1 MQQQCPIQLHSL
13 EVADPQFLD
22 SQALLIQ
29 PAAVSLLTN
38 GTLQVGSPKIRLV
51 FIVDEVT

>member
-13 EVADPQFLD
+13 EVADPQLLD

-51 FIVDEVT
+51 FTVDEVT